1 LTDLRELRRLEPW
14 FSRAPSAHNTQPWL
28 LAYEPDSIELR
39 FDPARHLAAGDPTR
53 RDLLLS
59 LGAFV
64 EAVLVTAADEGVGL
78 EFSPAVDVDAARA
91 GSFRG
96 AVDVYETPF
105 GKADLERR
113 RTSRLKYEPGRV
125 PDDVLAAARA
135 QLGPGERLHELAT
148 RDVVEPFTAA
158 DRRVYE
164 TRPVVEELR
173 SWLRLSKR
181 DPRYERDGL
190 SYECLAL
197 SRFEAGMFGLL
208 LRPRVYPL
216 VRSVALHRTFTASA
230 KSVLEIDGSVL
241 ALTGAAGSA
250 DELLLSGRSLLRVWL
265 ALSAAGLYTHPLSQ
279 IIDCRETEQE
289 LARRLG
295 LEPGQ
300 RVLSVFRAG
309 RSAPPARSHRLT
321 DATSP
326 V

>member
-1 LTDLRELRRLEPW
+1 LTDLRELRRLEAW
-14 FSRAPSAHNTQPWL
+14 FYRAPSAHNTQPWL
-28 LAYEPDSIELR
+28 LAYEPDRIELR

-64 EAVLVTAADEGVGL
+64 EAVLVTAADEGVAL
-78 EFSPAVDVDAARA
+78 EFAPAVDFDAVRA
-91 GSFRG
+91 GSFRE
-96 AVDVYETPF
+96 AAEVYETPF
-105 GKADLERR
+105 GNTDLERR

-125 PDDVLAAARA
+125 PDDVLAGARA
-135 QLGPGERLHELAT
+135 RLRADERLHELAA
-148 RDVVEPFTAA
+148 RDIVDLFTAA
-158 DRRVYE
+158 DRRVFE
-164 TRPVVEELR
+164 TQPVVEELR

-181 DPRYERDGL
+181 DPRYESDGL

-197 SRFEAGMFGLL
+197 SRFEAGLFGLL
-208 LRPRVYPL
+208 LRPHVYPL
-216 VRSVALHRTFTASA
+216 VRRLALHRTFTASA
-230 KSVLEIDGSVL
+230 KSVLEVDGSVL
-241 ALTGAAGSA
+241 ALTGAADSP
-250 DELLLSGRSLLRVWL
+250 DELLLSGRSLLGVWL

-289 LARRLG
+289 LARRLA
-295 LEPGQ
+295 LKPEE